1 MDKMELKKI
10 LEGKGMDWLIAA
22 MVEGSIGYHSPLGA
36 RRLIERAL
44 AGETKDYCERCLA
57 CFKGDLLL
65 MIESDIEGM
74 RYIEGKN
81 PKKFKRV
88 MDTVKQIATL
98 TPEQQMTAGLMYPT
112 MGI

>member
-1 MDKMELKKI
+1 MDQIELKKV
-10 LEGKGMDWLIAA
+10 LDEKGMDWLIAA
-22 MVEGSIGYHSPLGA
+22 MVEGSIGYHSPPGA
-36 RRLIERAL
+36 RRLIEGAL

-57 CFKGDLLL
+57 CFRGDLLL

-74 RYIEGKN
+74 RYIEEKN

-88 MDTVKQIATL
+88 TDAVRQIASLDAQGQTV
-98 TPEQQMTAGLMYPT
+98 AGLMYPT